1 MDLKQLEYFVH
12 VAELGSFTRASIA
25 LDISQPG
32 LSRQVRLLEVEFGQ
46 TLLLR
51 NGRGVTTS
59 DAGKLLLEYGRGIL
73 YQAERLREELGRAR
87 GALVGQI
94 ALGLPPSLLKS
105 LAAPIFREFKSRLPA
120 ASLSIREGLSAGMHE
135 SLISGRL
142 DVALLYNASSSPDI
156 DLQPLLDE
164 ELFLVSPIHGASHA
178 ASLPD
183 AVALGDLP
191 AFPLIMPSRPN
202 AIRMLVESDLARL
215 GLRPAI
221 AFEVDG
227 VGAILDLVAEGFG
240 HAILSRNAVTNL
252 GSGHRLQVRP
262 IGTPGLSVKLSLA
275 VNSHRQITATQRALI
290 ELVQRV
296 VADQFVTSAA
306 SNTSTQALAP

>member
-25 LDISQPG
+25 LDMSQPG

-105 LAAPIFREFKSRLPA
+105 LTAPIFREFKAWLPA
-120 ASLSIREGLSAGMHE
+120 ASLSIREGLSVGMHE

-142 DVALLYNASSSPDI
+142 DVALLYNAAPSPDV

-164 ELFLVSPIHGASHA
+164 ELFLVSPIHGAPHA

-183 AVALGDLP
+183 AVARGDLP

-202 AIRMLVESDLARL
+202 AIRMLVESELAGL
-215 GLRPAI
+215 GLRPTI

-227 VGAILDLVAEGFG
+227 VGAILDLVGEGFG

-252 GSGHRLQVRP
+252 GSGQPLQVRP

-290 ELVQRV
+290 ELVRRV
-296 VADQFVTSAA
+296 VADQFIVTGPSDTSRQA
-306 SNTSTQALAP
+306 SPA

>member
-12 VAELGSFTRASIA
+12 VAELGSFTRASLA
-25 LDISQPG
+25 LDIAQPA

-46 TLLLR
+46 NLLLR
-51 NGRGVTTS
+51 NGRGVTST

-73 YQAERLREELGRAR
+73 HQVERLREELGRAR
-87 GALVGQI
+87 GALVGQV

-105 LAAPIFREFKSRLPA
+105 LTAPIFREFKSRLPA

-142 DVALLYNASSSPDI
+142 DVALLYNAASSPDV

-183 AVALGDLP
+183 AVAIGDLP
-191 AFPLIMPSRPN
+191 AFPLIVPSRPN
-202 AIRMLVESDLARL
+202 AIRMLVESELAKL

-240 HAILSRNAVTNL
+240 HAILSRNAVAHL
-252 GSGHRLQVRP
+252 GSGQRLQIRP
-262 IGTPGLSVKLSLA
+262 FGTPGLAVKLSLA
-275 VNSHRQITATQRALI
+275 VNAHRQITATQGALI
-290 ELVQRV
+290 ELVKRV
-296 VADQFVTSAA
+296 VADQFIATAPSNQSPKA
-306 SNTSTQALAP
+306 SPA